1 LKAEEIIHTCK
12 SCGNQFTGRYCNV
25 CGEKIR
31 EAADRTLKSFFN
43 DLMQAVTLADNKF
56 ARTLWLILSKPGFV
70 SWEIAEG
77 RTVRYLGL
85 VQVFFVLNLVYFLF
99 PIVQLFSASLTT
111 QIIAP
116 LGFLLK
122 EPIARKMA
130 SMHMNLESFTIVY
143 NLKTVTLAKLL
154 VMVFVVFASLPLNF
168 MYRKRNRFFTDHFG
182 YAVELACFNLFVN
195 AIAVDVIT
203 SVIPIGGYIGEGVV
217 TGLFIATNLYFLI
230 RSSHVFYRER
240 GWRLVLKA
248 ALMILFLKVA
258 LELYRLVL
266 FFVTLWSL

>member
-1 LKAEEIIHTCK
+1 MADETVHTCK
-12 SCGNQFTGRYCNV
+12 SCNHQFTGIYCNN

-31 EAADRTLKSFFN
+31 VAADRTFKSFLN
-43 DLMQAVTLADNKF
+43 DFVRAVTLADNKF

-70 SWEIAEG
+70 SREVADG

-111 QIIAP
+111 QMMAP

-122 EPIARKMA
+122 QPIARKMA
-130 SMHMNLESFTIVY
+130 SMHLNLESFALVY
-143 NLKTVTLAKLL
+143 NFKSVTLAKLL
-154 VMVFVVFASLPLNF
+154 VMVFVVFASMPLNF
-168 MYRKRNRFFTDHFG
+168 LYRKRNRFFTDHFG

-203 SVIPIGGYIGEGVV
+203 SVIPIGHYIGEGVV
-217 TGLFIATNLYFLI
+217 TGLFIATNLYFLL
-230 RSSHVFYRER
+230 RSSGTFYNEH
-240 GWRLVLKA
+240 GWRLVVKSA
-248 ALMILFLKVA
+248 MMILFLKVA
-258 LELYRLVL
+258 LELYRIVL